1 LQLRERLEG
10 KRMLLT
16 GVTGFVGE
24 ALLHRILGE
33 LPDTHVVA
41 LVRRKG
47 SLTGRARM
55 EQLLAKPIFEPVR
68 EQYAGE
74 AGAVIDARI
83 TVVEGDLADV
93 PELPAD
99 LDIVIHCAGDVSFD
113 PPIHEAFETNVLGT
127 ERLLRRILAS
137 GSDPHY
143 VHVSTAYT
151 AGRRR
156 GAIPEASVEHDVDW
170 RTEARWGL
178 AMRDRIEETSRSPG
192 VLSRLRK
199 EAERE
204 HRRAGPITSAQDAER
219 RRREWVDKKLVQA
232 GGERARS
239 LGWTDVY
246 TFTKAMGERVVE
258 EIGAPLPVT
267 IVRPS
272 IIESALQIPHP
283 GWIEGFKMAEP
294 LILAYGRGEL
304 PEFPASP
311 DGVVD
316 IVPVDHVVG
325 ATLTAAAAPP
335 EPGSP
340 AYFHVSS
347 GGRNP
352 LTFSR
357 LYELVRAY
365 FDENPFDMS
374 ERGAVRLPTW
384 RFPGGENVDR
394 LLVMSERAH
403 KMADWAVRHAPRGE
417 RIRKFARELDQQ
429 QRRLDFLRR
438 YLDLYRPYA
447 EAELHFTD
455 DKTMELFRALEPAD
469 QEAFAFDTSVFDWK
483 HYLVD
488 VHCPSVTASMRQYDV
503 IRRRRGRSAP
513 TVAKDLPQS
522 TEILAAFDMDGT
534 LLSSNVVETYL
545 WLRLPELNR
554 DGKVRE
560 VATMLRKLPGFLAA
574 ERRDRGG
581 FLRAVYRRYR
591 GADLDELERIVD
603 DVLAQHVLERVS
615 AAALRRVRAHR
626 AAGHRTILITGA
638 IRPLTR
644 PLSELFDEIVAAD
657 LAVDDQ
663 GRCTGYL
670 SSPPLVGESRAAW
683 LKWYAGQ
690 NGFELPRSYAYA
702 DSHSDLPLLRV
713 VGRPVAVS
721 PDVHL
726 WREARKG
733 RWPVEDWRTSG
744 AVSRLAMPTREFG
757 TEEFGGRESQA
768 RAPSARN
775 LGARENTGELRS

>member
-1 LQLRERLEG
+1 MKLRERLEG

-24 ALLHRILGE
+24 ALLHRILGD
-33 LPDTHVVA
+33 LPSTHVVA
-41 LVRRKG
+41 LVRPKG

-55 EQLLAKPIFEPVR
+55 EQLLAKPIFERAR
-68 EQYAGE
+68 EQYSGDTA
-74 AGAVIDARI
+74 ALIDARI
-83 TVVEGDLADV
+83 TVVEGDLADI

-99 LDIVIHCAGDVSFD
+99 LDVVIHCAGDVSFD

-127 ERLLRRILAS
+127 EALLRRIVRS
-137 GSDPHY
+137 GSHAHY

-156 GAIPEASVEHDVDW
+156 GAIPEASVEHEVDW

-192 VLSRLRK
+192 VLSKLRR

-219 RRREWVDKKLVQA
+219 RRKEWVDKKLVQA

-258 EIGAPLPVT
+258 EIAAPLPVT

-325 ATLTAAAAPP
+325 ATLAAAATPP

-357 LYELVRAY
+357 LYELVRTY

-384 RFPGGENVDR
+384 RFPGAESVDR

-417 RIRKFARELDQQ
+417 RIRKLARELDLQ
-429 QRRLDFLRR
+429 QRRLEFLRR

-447 EAELHFTD
+447 EAELQFTD
-455 DKTMELFRALEPAD
+455 DKTMALYRGLDDDD
-469 QEAFAFDTSVFDWK
+469 QQAFAFDTAVFDWK

-503 IRRRRGRSAP
+503 IRRRRGRNAP
-513 TVAKDLPQS
+513 TVAKELTQASDV
-522 TEILAAFDMDGT
+522 LAAFDMDGT

-545 WLRLPELNR
+545 WLRLPDLDR
-554 DGKVRE
+554 DGKLRE
-560 VATMLRKLPGFLAA
+560 IATMLRKLPGLVAA

-591 GADLDELERIVD
+591 GADLAELEKLVD
-603 DVLAQHVLERVS
+603 EALAQHVLERVS

-644 PLSELFDEIVAAD
+644 PLDELFDDIVAAD
-657 LAVDDQ
+657 LAIDER

-670 SSPPLVGESRAAW
+670 TSPPLVGESRAAW
-683 LKWYAGQ
+683 LRRYAGQ
-690 NGFELPRSYAYA
+690 NGYDLTKSYAYA
-702 DSHSDLPLLRV
+702 DSHSDLPLLRA

-733 RWPVEDWRTSG
+733 RWPVEEWTTSG
-744 AVSRLAMPTREFG
+744 SASRLTMPTRE
-757 TEEFGGRESQA
+757 
-768 RAPSARN
+768 
-775 LGARENTGELRS
+775 LIGERTP

>member
-1 LQLRERLEG
+1 MKLRERLQG

-24 ALLHRILGE
+24 ALLHRILRD

-41 LVRRKG
+41 LVRPKG
-47 SLTGRARM
+47 SLTGRARA
-55 EQLLAKPIFEPVR
+55 EQLLGKPIFEEIR
-68 EQYAGE
+68 ANHGGD
-74 AGAVIDARI
+74 AAALLDARV
-83 TVVEGDLADV
+83 TVLEGDLADA
-93 PELPAD
+93 PELPGD

-127 ERLLRRILAS
+127 ERLLRGILAS
-137 GSDPHY
+137 GAQPHY

-156 GAIPEASVEHDVDW
+156 GAILEASVEHNVDW
-170 RTEARWGL
+170 RTEARWGQ

-192 VLSRLRK
+192 VLSRLRR

-204 HRRAGPITSAQDAER
+204 HGRAGPITSAQDAER
-219 RRREWVDKKLVQA
+219 RRREWVDKKLVEA
-232 GGERARS
+232 GRERARS

-246 TFTKAMGERVVE
+246 TFTKALGERVVE
-258 EIGAPLPVT
+258 EVGAPLPVT

-272 IIESALQIPHP
+272 IIESALETPYP

-325 ATLTAAAAPP
+325 ATLAAAATPP
-335 EPGSP
+335 DPGRP
-340 AYFHVSS
+340 AYFHVCS
-347 GGRNP
+347 GARNP

-357 LYELVRAY
+357 LYELVRSY
-365 FDENPFDMS
+365 FDANPFDMN

-384 RFPGGENVDR
+384 RFPGGEAVDR
-394 LLVMSERAH
+394 LLGMSERAH
-403 KMADWAVRHAPRGE
+403 QVADWAVRHAPRGE
-417 RIRKFARELDQQ
+417 RVRKLARELDQQ

-447 EAELHFTD
+447 EAELQFTD
-455 DKTMELFRALEPAD
+455 DQTMALLQSLDEED
-469 QEAFAFDTSVFDWK
+469 RRIFAFDTSVIDWK

-488 VHCPSVTASMRQYDV
+488 VHCPSVTKSMRQYDV
-503 IRRRRGRSAP
+503 IRRRRGRRAP
-513 TVAKDLPQS
+513 TVAKELPQG
-522 TEILAAFDMDGT
+522 TDILAAFDMDGT
-534 LLSSNVVETYL
+534 LLSSNVIETYL
-545 WLRLPELNR
+545 WLRMPELDR
-554 DGKVRE
+554 GGRLRE
-560 VATMLRKLPGFLAA
+560 VGTLLRKLPGFLAA

-581 FLRAVYRRYR
+581 FLRAVYRRYQ
-591 GADLDELERIVD
+591 GADLAELERIVD
-603 DVLAQHVLERVS
+603 EMLTAHVLERVS
-615 AAALRRVRAHR
+615 GAALRRVRAHR
-626 AAGHRTILITGA
+626 AAGHRTVLITGA

-644 PLSELFDEIVAAD
+644 PLAPLFDEIVAAD
-657 LAVDDQ
+657 LATDDW
-663 GRCTGYL
+663 GRCTGFL
-670 SSPPLVGESRAAW
+670 TSPPLVGESRAAW
-683 LKWYAGQ
+683 LRRYASTH
-690 NGFELPRSYAYA
+690 GFDLTRSYAYA
-702 DSHSDLPLLRV
+702 DSHSDLPMLRA

-733 RWPVEDWRTSG
+733 RWPVEEWKTSG
-744 AVSRLAMPTREFG
+744 AVSRLTLPDRD
-757 TEEFGGRESQA
+757 
-768 RAPSARN
+768 
-775 LGARENTGELRS
+775 LTGEPAS

>member
-1 LQLRERLEG
+1 
-10 KRMLLT
+10 MLLT

-24 ALLHRILGE
+24 ALLHRILGD
-33 LPDTHVVA
+33 LPNTHVVA

-55 EQLLAKPIFEPVR
+55 EQLLNKSIFEQAR
-68 EQYAGE
+68 EEYAGDT
-74 AGAVIDARI
+74 AALLDARI
-83 TVVEGDLADV
+83 TVLEGDLSEIT
-93 PELPAD
+93 ELPAG

-113 PPIHEAFETNVLGT
+113 PPIHQAFETNVRGT
-127 ERLLRRILAS
+127 ERLLKQILAS
-137 GSDPHY
+137 SPLAHY

-156 GAIPEASVEHDVDW
+156 GAIPEGPVEHEVDW

-272 IIESALQIPHP
+272 IIESALESPHP

-325 ATLTAAAAPP
+325 AILAAAAAPP
-335 EPGSP
+335 EPGTPS
-340 AYFHVSS
+340 YFHVSS
-347 GGRNP
+347 GARNP

-365 FDENPFDMS
+365 FDANPFDMS
-374 ERGAVRLPTW
+374 ERGAVRLPVW
-384 RFPGGENVDR
+384 RFPGGEAVDR

-403 KMADWAVRHAPRGE
+403 KVADWAVRHAPRGE
-417 RIRKFARELDQQ
+417 RIRKLARELDQQ

-447 EAELHFTD
+447 EAELQFTD
-455 DKTMELFRALEPAD
+455 DKTMALFRSLDPED
-469 QEAFAFDTSVFDWK
+469 QVAFAFDTSVFDWK

-503 IRRRRGRSAP
+503 IRRRRGRNAP
-513 TVAKDLPQS
+513 TVTKDLPEA
-522 TEILAAFDMDGT
+522 TDVVAAFDMDGT

-545 WLRLPELNR
+545 WLRLPELDR
-554 DGKVRE
+554 DGKLRE
-560 VATMLRKLPGFLAA
+560 VGALLRKVPGLLAA
-574 ERRDRGG
+574 ERKDRGG

-591 GADLDELERIVD
+591 GADLAELERIVD
-603 DVLAQHVLERVS
+603 ELLAQHVLERVS
-615 AAALRRVRAHR
+615 ASALRRVRAHR
-626 AAGHRTILITGA
+626 AAGHRTVLITGA

-644 PLSELFDEIVAAD
+644 PLASLFDEIVAAD
-657 LAVDDQ
+657 LATDEL

-683 LKWYAGQ
+683 LRWYARQ
-690 NGFELPRSYAYA
+690 HGFDLSRSYAYA
-702 DSHSDLPLLRV
+702 DSHSDLPMLQV

-733 RWPVEDWRTSG
+733 RWPVEEWKSSG
-744 AVSRLAMPTREFG
+744 AASRLAMPTREL
-757 TEEFGGRESQA
+757 S
-768 RAPSARN
+768 
-775 LGARENTGELRS
+775 GERTS

>member
-1 LQLRERLEG
+1 VQLKERLDG
-10 KRMLLT
+10 KRVLLT

-33 LPDTHVVA
+33 LPGTHVVA

-55 EQLLAKPIFEPVR
+55 EQLLGKPIFEPIR
-68 EQYAGE
+68 AQHGDQAS
-74 AGAVIDARI
+74 AVVDARI
-83 TVVEGDLADV
+83 TVIEGDLVDV
-93 PELPAD
+93 PELPGD

-127 ERLLRRILAS
+127 ERLLRRILES
-137 GSDPHY
+137 TQGGTGSQPHY
-143 VHVSTAYT
+143 VHVSTAYV

-156 GAIPEASVEHDVDW
+156 GAIPETSVDHDVDW

-178 AMRDRIEETSRSPG
+178 TMRDRIEEISRSPG

-199 EAERE
+199 QAERE
-204 HRRAGPITSAQDAER
+204 HRRAGPITSAHDAER
-219 RRREWVDKKLVQA
+219 RRREWVDKKLVEA
-232 GGERARS
+232 GRERART

-272 IIESALQIPHP
+272 IIESALRIPYP

-304 PEFPASP
+304 PEFPANP

-325 ATLTAAAAPP
+325 ATLAAAANPP
-335 EPGSP
+335 PPGEP

-347 GGRNP
+347 GSRNP

-357 LYELVRAY
+357 LYELVRSY
-365 FDENPFDMS
+365 FDDHPFDMS

-384 RFPGGENVDR
+384 RFPGGEAVDR
-394 LLVMSERAH
+394 LMVMSERAH
-403 KMADWAVRHAPRGE
+403 KVADWVVRHAPRGE
-417 RIRKFARELDQQ
+417 RIRKAARELDQQ

-455 DKTMELFRALEPAD
+455 DNTVRLFASLEPAD
-469 QEAFAFDTSVFDWK
+469 QEAFAFDTSVVDWK
-483 HYLVD
+483 HYLVE
-488 VHCPSVTASMRQYDV
+488 VHCPSVTKSMREYDV
-503 IRRRRGRSAP
+503 IRRRRGRRPP
-513 TVAKDLPQS
+513 TVAKELPHG
-522 TEILAAFDMDGT
+522 TDILAAFDMDGT
-534 LLSSNVVETYL
+534 LLSSNVIETYL
-545 WLRLPELNR
+545 WLRLPELDR
-554 DGKVRE
+554 PGRLRE
-560 VATMLRKLPGFLAA
+560 VASMLRRLPSLVSQ
-574 ERRDRGG
+574 ERRDRGS
-581 FLRAVYRRYR
+581 FLRAVYRRYE
-591 GADLDELERIVD
+591 GADLRELEQLVD
-603 DVLAQHVLERVS
+603 EILAQHVLERVS
-615 AAALRRVRAHR
+615 AAAIRRIRAHR

-644 PLSELFDEIVAAD
+644 PLAGLFDEIVAAD
-657 LAVDDQ
+657 LAVDEQ
-663 GRCTGYL
+663 GRCTGFM

-683 LKWYAGQ
+683 LRWYASQ
-690 NGFELPRSYAYA
+690 HGFDLSKSYAYA
-702 DSHSDLPLLRV
+702 DSHSDLPLLRA

-726 WREARKG
+726 WREARRG
-733 RWPVEDWRTSG
+733 RWPVEEWKTSS
-744 AVSRLAMPTREFG
+744 AVSRLALP
-757 TEEFGGRESQA
+757 
-768 RAPSARN
+768 
-775 LGARENTGELRS
+775 ARELRADYNDPVDYARRRTDSERKGLPS